1 MSADPAAAAVPKPLG
16 LFDLRGHT
24 AVITGASGA
33 YGRMLAVGL
42 AELGCDL
49 LLASGSAE
57 GLEETAEE
65 ARAVGGQVAT
75 VVARPDDEAS
85 AEAIVAAAYEAHGK
99 ADLLVVA
106 SGFNEPAQI
115 GEMPVELWE
124 KVMDANVRGEWLMAK
139 AFGTR
144 LIERGERGKV
154 IMVSSTKG
162 RHGSPAGYTA
172 YSTSKGAT
180 DALVRVLATEWGKHG
195 INVNAIAPTVFRS
208 ALTGWIFEDT
218 ERGAEARNRNL
229 SRLPLGR
236 LGEPE
241 DLLGIS
247 IYLLSAASDF
257 CTGQVVYVD
266 GGFTAG

>member
-1 MSADPAAAAVPKPLG
+1 MPPSEALANPLS
-16 LFDLRGHT
+16 LFDVSDRV
-24 AVITGASGA
+24 AIITGASGA
-33 YGRMLAVGL
+33 FGRVVAVSLG
-42 AELGCDL
+42 ALGCKL

-57 GLEETAEE
+57 PLAEVAAE
-65 ARAVGGQVAT
+65 VAAVGGEAKTLVR
-75 VVARPDDEAS
+75 RPDSLED
-85 AEAIVAAAYEAHGK
+85 AEAIVNAAVDAFGK
-99 ADLLVVA
+99 VDTLVVA
-106 SGFNEPAQI
+106 SGLNKPAMIENMEPDDWQA
-115 GEMPVELWE
+115 
-124 KVMDANVRGEWLMAK
+124 VMDANVRGPWLMAK
-139 AFGTR
+139 AFGSR

>member
-1 MSADPAAAAVPKPLG
+1 MSAEPNTGPLADPLG
-16 LFDLRGHT
+16 LFGLDGHT
-24 AVITGASGA
+24 AIVTGASGA
-33 YGRMLAVGL
+33 YGRMLAVAL
-42 AELGCDL
+42 AGMGCKL

-57 GLEETAEE
+57 ALEETAAAARE
-65 ARAVGGQVAT
+65 AGGEVAT
-75 VVARPDDEAS
+75 IVARPDDEAS
-85 AEAIVAAAYEAHGK
+85 ADAIVEAAYAAHGR

-115 GEMPVELWE
+115 GAMPVELWE

-144 LIERGERGKV
+144 LIERAEPGKV

-180 DALVRVLATEWGKHG
+180 DALVRVLAVEWGKHG

-208 ALTGWIFEDT
+208 NLTGWIFEDT

-247 IYLLSAASDF
+247 VYLLSAASDF
-257 CTGQVVYVD
+257 CTGQVIYVD

>member
-1 MSADPAAAAVPKPLG
+1 MSADPTTSPLPKPLG
-16 LFDLRGHT
+16 LFDLGGHT

-33 YGRMLAVGL
+33 YGRALSLAL
-42 AELGCDL
+42 AELGCNL
-49 LLASGSAE
+49 LLASGSE
-57 GLEETAEE
+57 DGLEEAAAA
-65 ARAVGGQVAT
+65 AREVGGKVAT
-75 VVARPDDEAS
+75 VVRRPDDEAS
-85 AEAIVAAAYEAHGK
+85 AESIVAAAYDAFGA

-115 GEMPVELWE
+115 GAMPVELWE

-208 ALTGWIFEDT
+208 GLTSWIFEDT

-241 DLLGIS
+241 DLIGIS

>member
-1 MSADPAAAAVPKPLG
+1 
-16 LFDLRGHT
+16 
-24 AVITGASGA
+24 
-33 YGRMLAVGL
+33 
-42 AELGCDL
+42 
-49 LLASGSAE
+49 
-57 GLEETAEE
+57 
-65 ARAVGGQVAT
+65 
-75 VVARPDDEAS
+75 VVRRPDDEAS
-85 AEAIVAAAYEAHGK
+85 AAAIVDAAYAAHDS

-106 SGFNEPAQI
+106 SGYNKPAAI
-115 GEMPVELWE
+115 GEMPVDLWE
-124 KVMDANVRGEWLMAK
+124 RVMDANVRGEWLMAR
-139 AFGTR
+139 AFGPR
-144 LIERGERGKV
+144 LIEREQRGKV
-154 IMVSSTKG
+154 LMVSSTKG

-208 ALTGWIFEDT
+208 ALTTWIFEDT

-257 CTGQVVYVD
+257 CTGQVIYVD
-266 GGFTAG
+266 GGFTAA

>member
-1 MSADPAAAAVPKPLG
+1 VTPERAAAPAGPLG
-16 LFDLRGHT
+16 IFDLRGHT

-33 YGRMLAVGL
+33 YGRMLSLAL
-42 AELGCDL
+42 AEMGCRL
-49 LLASGSAE
+49 LLASGSEE
-57 GLEETAEE
+57 GLEETAAA
-65 ARAVGGQVAT
+65 ARQAGGEVT
-75 VVARPDDEAS
+75 TIVCRPDDEAS
-85 AEAIVAAAYEAHGK
+85 AEAIVAAAYDAYEQ

-106 SGFNEPAQI
+106 SGYNKPALI
-115 GEMPVELWE
+115 GDMPLELWE
-124 KVMDANVRGEWLMAK
+124 QVMDANVRGEWLMSK

-195 INVNAIAPTVFRS
+195 ITVNAIAPTVFRS
-208 ALTGWIFEDT
+208 ALTSWIFEDT
-218 ERGAEARNRNL
+218 ERGAEARSRNL

-266 GGFTAG
+266 GGFTAA

>member
-1 MSADPAAAAVPKPLG
+1 MSAEPTSSPVGNPLG
-16 LFDLRGHT
+16 LFDLGGHS
-24 AVITGASGA
+24 AIVTGASGA
-33 YGRMLAVGL
+33 YGRMLSVAL
-42 AELGCDL
+42 AAMGCRL
-49 LLASGSAE
+49 LLASGSE
-57 GLEETAEE
+57 EELEATAAAARE
-65 ARAVGGQVAT
+65 AGGEVAT
-75 VVARPDDEAS
+75 IVRRPDDEAS
-85 AEAIVAAAYEAHGK
+85 AAAIVDAAYDAHGK

-115 GEMPVELWE
+115 GDMPVELWE

-139 AFGTR
+139 DFGTR
-144 LIERGERGKV
+144 LVERGERGKV

-180 DALVRVLATEWGKHG
+180 DALVRVLAVEWGKSG

-208 ALTGWIFEDT
+208 NLTGWIFEDT

-257 CTGQVVYVD
+257 CTGQVIYVD